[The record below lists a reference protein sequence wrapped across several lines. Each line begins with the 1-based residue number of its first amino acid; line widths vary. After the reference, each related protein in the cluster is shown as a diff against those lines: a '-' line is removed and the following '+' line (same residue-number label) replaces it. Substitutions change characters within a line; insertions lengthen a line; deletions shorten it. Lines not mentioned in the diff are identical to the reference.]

1 MGLSE
6 KIRMAMAK
14 RNLNGVDLAKALDC
28 SNQNVYALLKKD
40 NWSEKQ
46 LRKLENILD
55 VDFRIKVVFRDTK
68 EEI

>member
-28 SNQNVYALLKKD
+28 SNQNVYALLRKD
-40 NWSEKQ
+40 NWAEKQ
-46 LRKLENILD
+46 LRKLEDILD

>member
-14 RNLNGVDLAKALDC
+14 RNLNGVDLAKALNF

-46 LRKLENILD
+46 LRKLEDILD

>member
-1 MGLSE
+1 M
-6 KIRMAMAK
+6 
-14 RNLNGVDLAKALDC
+14 DLAKALDC

-46 LRKLENILD
+46 LRKLEDILD